1 MRVLVV
7 FAHPKRET
15 FRNLIEVGTL
25 SYCGVTESDTHI
37 VFEVYWDDEATASY
51 IPKAREIGR
60 TAFGPAVS

>member
-7 FAHPKRET
+7 FA
-15 FRNLIEVGTL
+15 
-25 SYCGVTESDTHI
+25 
-37 VFEVYWDDEATASY
+37 YWDDEATASY